1 MIIRAAKDKD
11 NPYVQINKTIFT
23 DHEISVKAKGV
34 FASIMCLPD
43 DWVLQIEHLTKLPKP
58 DEKRVT
64 FKEHKDT
71 IYSAVNELLS
81 KNYIARVEF
90 RDEKNQKEKS
100 AYIVFETPKNIME
113 TTESELI
120 LIVLDLMKSLV
131 ISKMGQLLRPN
142 GKYTVYLES
151 KNETGETI
159 RRKIDTP
166 LTPLSQNLNP
176 ENLYPENP
184 DIGNPDIP
192 FPTQLIN
199 NSINKQKKEKER
211 EATPAAAQNGKPA
224 TQPTDENISLSPEKF
239 LKDFL
244 NRWELSDGTHSEPL
258 TDRRFIELAKTLHPK
273 RPDGGTVKS
282 KTELERIDKQI
293 PPADRIWLLIRIVK
307 YSRDESILD
316 DSGKTTF
323 AKYLDKYI
331 EDFSPL
337 IAQEKEHYRGNLQE
351 KRQQIEREKAERE
364 AQAATEREL
373 QEEKQLISE
382 FENRLETMTDEEK
395 QEITKKTLE
404 HFRKTGEFFYKRYK
418 NKPNLFDENYTKYQ
432 GAKIY
437 FDLI

>member
-1 MIIRAAKDKD
+1 MDYSDTPQKIKKAVIREDLVALTGNHISALILNQFLYWTDRVNDFDLFVKEELERDPESKIQLFSGWIYKKAEELSNELMIGATVPTIRKYIKQLVEKGYLHERN
-11 NPYVQINKTIFT
+11 NPGDRWNK
-23 DHEISVKAKGV
+23 
-34 FASIMCLPD
+34 
-43 DWVLQIEHLTKLPKP
+43 VLEYRVDIIKIQSDLFELGYPLEGYRLTKTLFN
-58 DEKRVT
+58 R
-64 FKEHKDT
+64 
-71 IYSAVNELLS
+71 I
-81 KNYIARVEF
+81 
-90 RDEKNQKEKS
+90 
-100 AYIVFETPKNIME
+100 KNILLRDKNILLRDKE
-113 TTESELI
+113 NLLRSENILIEYNDTEITTEI
-120 LIVLDLMKSLV
+120 
-131 ISKMGQLLRPN
+131 
-142 GKYTVYLES
+142 T
-151 KNETGETI
+151 T
-159 RRKIDTP
+159 
-166 LTPLSQNLNP
+166 
-176 ENLYPENP
+176 
-184 DIGNPDIP
+184 
-192 FPTQLIN
+192 
-199 NSINKQKKEKER
+199 ER
-211 EATPAAAQNGKPA
+211 EATPAAAQNGKPV

-282 KTELERIDKQI
+282 KTELERIVKQI

-307 YSRDESILD
+307 YSRDDSILD

-331 EDFSPL
+331 EDFPPL

-364 AQAATEREL
+364 AQSAIEREL

-382 FENRLETMTDEEK
+382 FENRLETMTDDEK

>member
-1 MIIRAAKDKD
+1 MIIRAAKDKE
-11 NPYVQINKTIFT
+11 NPYVQINKTIFENP
-23 DHEISVKAKGV
+23 EISVKAKGV

-43 DWVLQIEHLTKLPKP
+43 DWVLQIEQIAKT
-58 DEKRVT
+58 R

-100 AYIVFETPKNIME
+100 AYIVFETPKNIIE
-113 TTESELI
+113 APENELI
-120 LIVLDLMKSLV
+120 SIVLDLMKSLV
-131 ISKMGQLLRPN
+131 MSKMGQLLRPS

-151 KNETGETI
+151 KNETGDTL
-159 RRKIDTP
+159 RRKLNTP

-176 ENLYPENP
+176 ENP
-184 DIGNPDIP
+184 DIGNQDIG

-282 KTELERIDKQI
+282 KTELERIVKQI

-307 YSRDESILD
+307 YSRDDSILD